1 MKLNKA
7 VFLDRD
13 GVINFDRYDYT
24 WRVEDFEVLD
34 GVLDAMKAMQNKGY
48 MLIIITN
55 QGGISKNIY
64 GHEDVKALHNH
75 FESILL
81 KDGITLTE
89 IYYCPH
95 HNEIESCI
103 CRKPESLL
111 LEKAMARF
119 NIDPALSYFVGD
131 RDRDAEAGIRAGVIP
146 IKIETNGSLLDVLDK
161 IK

>member
-1 MKLNKA
+1 MNKA

-13 GVINFDRYDYT
+13 GVINFDRDDYT
-24 WRVEDFEVLD
+24 WRVEDFVVLD
-34 GVLDAMKAMQNKGY
+34 GAIEAMKIMQNKGY

-64 GHEDVKALHNH
+64 SHLDVKALHVH
-75 FESILL
+75 LVSILL
-81 KDGITLTE
+81 KAGITLTE

-95 HNEIESCI
+95 HNDIEKCI
-103 CRKPESLL
+103 CRKPESQL

-119 NIDPALSYFVGD
+119 GIDPDLSYFVGD
-131 RDRDAEAGIRAGVIP
+131 RERDIEAGIQAGVTP
-146 IKIETNGSLLDVLDK
+146 VKIETNASLLEVLDK